1 MVKSAVTDLIQ
12 CYKIYCLCPTTRF
25 WKGSKLYFPSLWSP
39 DARAC
44 WTVCPPLSTIIVKLH
59 AILKGVRT

>member
-25 WKGSKLYFPSLWSP
+25 WKGSKLYFPLSGLQMPALAGLYALLS
-39 DARAC
+39 
-44 WTVCPPLSTIIVKLH
+44 PPLLSNYMPF
-59 AILKGVRT
+59 